1 MVEKWFF
8 KEIRQKKTAKT
19 VVRRFIREALASG
32 LLQAL
37 ASRPPGTEN
46 QK

>member
-1 MVEKWFF
+1 VGIIKLLEK
-8 KEIRQKKTAKT
+8 KLKKTA
-19 VVRRFIREALASG
+19 G
-32 LLQAL
+32 LGAPAVLTEWGAVYAL